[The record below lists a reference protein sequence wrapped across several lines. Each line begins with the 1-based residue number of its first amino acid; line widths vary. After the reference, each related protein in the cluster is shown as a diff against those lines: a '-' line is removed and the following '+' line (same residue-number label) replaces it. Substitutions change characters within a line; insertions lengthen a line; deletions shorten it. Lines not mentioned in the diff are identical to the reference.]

1 MIKRRFYAECNK
13 YGLNLSHDSVG
24 WRLFAFDRRE
34 HRDKFVDHMNEV
46 SDRPVAQAIS
56 TKTPE
61 WRMWRINQLNATDFD
76 RWFIP
81 YGSSPHMYE
90 FTGTPN
96 Y

>member
-46 SDRPVAQAIS
+46 SDRPVAQ
-56 TKTPE
+56 
-61 WRMWRINQLNATDFD
+61 D
-76 RWFIP
+76 RDPGILIP
-81 YGSSPHMYE
+81 GRPVIRVVELPAHHK
-90 FTGTPN
+90 GGQVRRVVQGRAVGL
-96 Y
+96 